1 MALLLRRVTQDA
13 SNAISDAYG
22 SLVLGDDAGKSAR
35 IVLVIKPFKLNR
47 KGRDTSSLNLGMTF
61 IEVNGRAY
69 VQTVVPGSEAG
80 RAGVLPRDAVQ
91 YAAVA
96 SRDWNSTSSSTNGGG
111 GDTDSV
117 TMDTDELISRH
128 ALLSEGKGCRIS

>member
-69 VQTVVPGSEAG
+69 VQTVIPGSEAG

-96 SRDWNSTSSSTNGGG
+96 SRDWNSTSSTSG